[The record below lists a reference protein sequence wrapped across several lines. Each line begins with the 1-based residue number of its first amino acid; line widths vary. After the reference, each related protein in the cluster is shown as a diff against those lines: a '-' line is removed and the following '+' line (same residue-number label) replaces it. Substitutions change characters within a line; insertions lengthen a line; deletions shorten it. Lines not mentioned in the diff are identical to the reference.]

1 MKRRRPVTLD
11 TSDEEEEDSNDRR
24 RTLRAQKKVRY
35 SESFVVEEE
44 EEEDNCNHN
53 TQEEMLH
60 VTCGTKEGWLDK
72 KKLERAEAC
81 IKCEGKWFTPPQ
93 FEVFG
98 RRECSKKWKTSVY
111 HEEKPLQYFFEKGL
125 LTTSGYNK
133 GPRKTTKKKKSSDHE
148 SQESSEDS
156 DMESAG
162 DSEEE
167 RSSDEDGSEELKQ
180 DAEGSEED
188 KEEPASIE
196 PVGEDGEMDA
206 GNVSSVADDLPDRN
220 VSEELETFPVS
231 KNAVVTLERLPEAEL
246 RLQNHLKEPSSSS
259 TVAQPEA
266 LQLTSSSQQSVES
279 WCVPLSEV
287 SQSEEERDHNTSAET
302 RDTTSPLTSDPPIT
316 EGMLTLQEAAE
327 HTAGSISS
335 TAQSPHSDQETR
347 VDQTCARCAPFSNM
361 AEAAESSD
369 VDTMA
374 TDQLKREKL
383 KLQVKVLKL
392 QEMYYSLKIS
402 RFLKSESFVEP

>member
-1 MKRRRPVTLD
+1 MKRRRPVRLD

-53 TQEEMLH
+53 TQEELLH

-93 FEVFG
+93 FEEFG
-98 RRECSKKWKTSVY
+98 GRESSKKWKMTICLDG
-111 HEEKPLQYFFEKGL
+111 KPLQYWFEKGL
-125 LTTSGYNK
+125 LTTTGYKK

-206 GNVSSVADDLPDRN
+206 RNVSAVADDLPDRN

-266 LQLTSSSQQSVES
+266 LHLTSSSQQSVAS
-279 WCVPLSEV
+279 WCVPLNEV
-287 SQSEEERDHNTSAET
+287 SQIQEERDHNTSAET
-302 RDTTSPLTSDPPIT
+302 RDTASPLTSDPPIT

-327 HTAGSISS
+327 HTAGDSS
-335 TAQSPHSDQETR
+335 SRDAARSPHSDQETR
-347 VDQTCARCAPFSNM
+347 VDQTCDHSSNM

-369 VDTMA
+369 VDTME

-383 KLQVKVLKL
+383 KLQIRVLKL
-392 QEMYYSLKIS
+392 QEMYYSSKIS
-402 RFLKSESFVEP
+402 RFLKSEPPQ